1 MYMSNFDIKT
11 PVADTGTTT
20 AKKMTKTEINEEK
33 MFAIRE
39 RIEKKVRPLVEMH
52 FKFEE
57 SVNEITFKEAGF
69 GQIIMPPRFI
79 MQDIFY
85 GLCDKVMLSRM
96 SSDDKLD
103 VLNKL
108 DLLVDY
114 VRNGAMLSVQSKD
127 EKEWNETVRCIAD
140 QSMADHKKRWEK

>member
-1 MYMSNFDIKT
+1 MSNFDIKT

-39 RIEKKVRPLVEMH
+39 RIEKKVKPLAEMH
-52 FKFEE
+52 FKFEK

-69 GQIIMPPRFI
+69 GEIIMTPRFI

-85 GLCDKVMLSRM
+85 GLCDKVILSRM

-127 EKEWNETVRCIAD
+127 EKEWNETVRYIAD
-140 QSMADHKKRWEK
+140 QSMANHKKRREK